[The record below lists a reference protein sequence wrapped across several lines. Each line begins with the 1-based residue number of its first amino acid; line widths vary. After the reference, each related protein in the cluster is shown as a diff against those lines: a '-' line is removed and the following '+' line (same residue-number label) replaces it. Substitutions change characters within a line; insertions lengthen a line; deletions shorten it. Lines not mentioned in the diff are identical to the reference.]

1 MVTAALSG
9 ARRSRGGQTMRTRLI
24 TRFAL
29 LAVIGAAL
37 VSGLGCRG
45 GVTPIKTLL
54 DDPARFDGKVV
65 RIAGTVGL
73 SAGALG
79 YGAYRVDDG
88 TGTLSV
94 VSQENGAPREGAQV
108 GVEGTFKAVYT
119 LGTQSMAVLLEDR
132 RYTP

>member
-1 MVTAALSG
+1 
-9 ARRSRGGQTMRTRLI
+9 MRTNLI
-24 TRFAL
+24 TRFLL
-29 LAVIGAAL
+29 LAVVGAAL
-37 VSGLGCRG
+37 VSGFGCRSD
-45 GVTPIKTLL
+45 VTPIKTLL

-94 VSQENGAPREGAQV
+94 VSQGGGAPREGAQV
-108 GVEGTFKAVYT
+108 GVEGTFKAVFT
-119 LGTQSMAVLLEDR
+119 LGSQSAAVLMEKR
-132 RYTP
+132 RFTP